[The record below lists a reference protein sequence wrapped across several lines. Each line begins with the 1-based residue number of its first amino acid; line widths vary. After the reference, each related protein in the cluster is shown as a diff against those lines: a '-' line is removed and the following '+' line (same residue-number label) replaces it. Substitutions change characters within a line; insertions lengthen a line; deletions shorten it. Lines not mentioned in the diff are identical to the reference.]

1 MPGGVLHILG
11 ARIAGRW
18 PAQGAATA
26 MTLTRLRSAIATCAI
41 LALTA
46 SQPLDETAA
55 ETPAGGVSQSAPAPT
70 FRVDPFW
77 PRELPEDWLL
87 GNVVGVATDSNDN
100 VWIIHRPNSQRGGE
114 HTPPVIAFDPA
125 GNVIHAWGGPGEG
138 YDWGTQTHGIHVD
151 HEDNVWVGFGG
162 GLPYDLSSRATTDN
176 AHVLK
181 FTPEGEFL
189 LQIGD
194 FGRGTEGS
202 GSTEFLGQPTDV
214 FVDPASDE
222 IYISDGYTNRRLIVF
237 DANTGE
243 YRRHWSAYGNPPD
256 DGPQPP
262 FTRDGPLPRQ
272 FNTPHCVGRAADGR
286 VYVCDRGNQRL
297 QVFEPDGTFVA
308 EALIAAELRNGT
320 VGGTPWDLA
329 FSRDPEQRF
338 IFVADGGSHAVHTLS
353 RETLEVVST
362 FGRRG
367 RWAGQF
373 ESPHSLAVDSRGNL
387 FVGET
392 LDGRRVQKF
401 TPGN

>member
-1 MPGGVLHILG
+1 MPMTVIRVRPLLAACALVLF
-11 ARIAGRW
+11 
-18 PAQGAATA
+18 AA
-26 MTLTRLRSAIATCAI
+26 C
-41 LALTA
+41 
-46 SQPLDETAA
+46 QPLAEMALAA
-55 ETPAGGVSQSAPAPT
+55 SAESAAQPSSAPT
-70 FRVDPFW
+70 FQVDPFW
-77 PRELPEDWLL
+77 PQELPGDWLL
-87 GNVVGVATDSNDN
+87 GNVVGVATDSSDN
-100 VWIIHRPNSQRGGE
+100 VWIIHRPNSQRGADN
-114 HTPPVIAFDPA
+114 TPPVIAFDPTGA
-125 GNVIHAWGGPGEG
+125 VVHAWGGPGEG

-151 HEDNVWVGFGG
+151 HEGNVWVGFGG
-162 GLPYDLSSRATTDN
+162 GLPYDLTTRATTDN

-202 GSTEFLGQPTDV
+202 NSTEFLGQPTDV
-214 FVDPASDE
+214 FVDPAAGDV
-222 IYISDGYTNRRLIVF
+222 YISDGYTNRRAIVF

-256 DGPQPP
+256 DAAQPP
-262 FTRDGPLPRQ
+262 FTRAGPLPQQ

-297 QVFEPDGTFVA
+297 QVFEPDGTFVT
-308 EALIAAELRNGT
+308 EALIAARLRNGT
-320 VGGTPWDLA
+320 VGGTPWDLS

-338 IFVADGGSHAVHTLS
+338 VFVADGSNHAVHTLS
-353 RETLEVVST
+353 RETLDVVAT

-373 ESPHSLAVDSRGNL
+373 ESPHSLAVDSQGNL

-401 TPGN
+401 VPAN

>member
-1 MPGGVLHILG
+1 MPGGVLHIG
-11 ARIAGRW
+11 DEIAGRR

-26 MTLTRLRSAIATCAI
+26 MTLTRVRPAIATCAV
-41 LALTA
+41 LLLTV

-55 ETPAGGVSQSAPAPT
+55 ETSAGGGSQSASVPT
-70 FRVDPFW
+70 FEVDPFW
-77 PRELPEDWLL
+77 PRELPADWLL
-87 GNVVGVATDSNDN
+87 GNVVGVATDSSDN

-114 HTPPVIAFDPA
+114 HTPPVIAFAPA
-125 GNVIHAWGGPGEG
+125 GNVIHAWGSPGDG

-162 GLPYDLSSRATTDN
+162 GLPYDLSTRATTDN

-222 IYISDGYTNRRLIVF
+222 VYISDGYTNRRLIVF
-237 DANTGE
+237 DANRGE

-256 DGPQPP
+256 DGLQPR
-262 FTRDGPLPRQ
+262 FSRDGPLPQQ

-329 FSRDPEQRF
+329 FSRDPAQRF
-338 IFVADGGSHAVHTLS
+338 IFVADGGNHAVHTLS
-353 RETLEVVST
+353 RETLEVVAT

-373 ESPHSLAVDSRGNL
+373 ESPHSLAIDSRGNL

-401 TPGN
+401 VPAR